1 MQNKRIIQSVALLFA
16 VLGSLAELHGQ
27 IGGQQMPVAAS
38 QAREMFGPPLFLYD
52 SHYFLE
58 DSIGT
63 AFHYRLDITVAFAND
78 ILQFVKERQ
87 SHFTASYDLA
97 VRILDHKGNL
107 VVEQNAADQITV
119 PEFKFT
125 NERELSNHHQMS
137 FRLQPG
143 RYKLSLDL
151 TDRDTQKTLHREQE
165 LLLPKPDRNK
175 VSLSKIV
182 FADQVITDSSN
193 HVQQLTPNL
202 TRYFSESQNDFWA
215 YFEIYPASIGGDLKL
230 SYLIR
235 NANDQT
241 VAEQQRLL
249 SADKIVIPILIDLKE
264 HVKTSGRFMLE
275 VQVEQQ
281 QLHDRAQ
288 ARFSM
293 RWSNDEP
300 SLLNLQTKIETL
312 KEYVSEKEFKNLM
325 QSPDSLKAAWLKA
338 FWKQRD
344 PTPETEYNELQQE
357 FYRRVEFANS
367 VFTINVLDKE
377 GWKTDRGAVY
387 IKYGPPTEVERHQEQ
402 LNVPPYEIWYY
413 SKLDQRFFFQDKTGM
428 GDFQLIRIE

>member
-1 MQNKRIIQSVALLFA
+1 MQNRRIVQSALVMVI
-16 VLGSLAELHGQ
+16 VLSRLAGLHGQ
-27 IGGQQMPVAAS
+27 IDGKQMPVATS
-38 QAREMFGPPLFLYD
+38 QAREMFGPPPFLYD

-63 AFHYRLDITVAFAND
+63 SFHYRLDVTVAFAND

-107 VVEQNAADQITV
+107 VVEQNVGDQITV
-119 PEFKFT
+119 PDFKST
-125 NERELSNHHQMS
+125 NDRELSNRHQMN
-137 FRLQPG
+137 FRLHPG

-165 LLLPKPDRNK
+165 LILPKPDRSK
-175 VSLSKIV
+175 VTLSEIV
-182 FADQVITDSSN
+182 FADQVIADSSD
-193 HVQQLTPNL
+193 HIRQFSPNL
-202 TRYFSESQNDFWA
+202 TRHFSDSQKELWA
-215 YFEIYPASIGGDLKL
+215 YFEIYPASMGGELKL

-235 NANDQT
+235 NANDQK
-241 VAEQQRLL
+241 VAEHQRSL
-249 SADKIVIPILIDLKE
+249 SSDRMVVPILIDLKE
-264 HVKTSGRFMLE
+264 HIKTSGRFMLE
-275 VQVEQQ
+275 VKVEQQ
-281 QLHDRAQ
+281 NLHDRTQ

-300 SLLNLQTKIETL
+300 SSLNLQTKIETL
-312 KEYVSEKEFKNLM
+312 KEYVSEKEFKNLL
-325 QSPDSLKAAWLKA
+325 QSPDSLKSAWLKA

-357 FYRRVEFANS
+357 FYRRVEFANN

-402 LNVPPYEIWYY
+402 LNVLPYEIWYY